1 LKRRQIE
8 FQIRSF
14 DSDFILAETRF
25 LENIPETGVTT
36 LKRLTSITN
45 IVQLYIIIF
54 SLTFLNAANAGD
66 HLTKPIERDFQAEK
80 TTAEPVTPPPLKE
93 PDEAWVEATLNSM
106 TLDEKVGQMIMP
118 VWTSE
123 SGALNN
129 LNNYHVGGFIFL
141 ANNSTTIMNQ
151 TNLLQSNADYP
162 LLFSID
168 CEAGAGARV
177 SDAVH
182 FPYNMALA
190 TTRDY
195 DLAYQQGVVTARECR
210 AMGVHIGL
218 GPVVDLNT
226 EPVNPIIGPRA
237 YTDDELLASRMAE
250 AYINGATD
258 AGLLVT
264 IKHYPGHGPTTGDSH
279 EGLQE
284 IPTSVL
290 TLDEILRTH
299 MAPYR
304 TLVQKNKVDLV
315 MTAHVWYEAINPGVN
330 SIPATLSEAALT
342 TYLREDIGFDGVII
356 SDAFNMQGLTITGT
370 TYRAA
375 QVGVQAGLDIVLFPP
390 TNAVDD
396 TFDGIKD
403 AVNDGLISIERVND
417 SVRRILRLKS
427 RVGLQNYTPATNA
440 TRTATVSNQ
449 QHWEVVDDISRKSFS
464 ATASMKEILPL
475 SENDN
480 IFLIMDPSSGGVFYN
495 DYDGGVHLT
504 GSLNPKFNVTI
515 GNSSSTLI
523 DVQNSNAD
531 AVVIAYFYWKKSFVS
546 NSRKNFVNDL
556 IINDIPVIF
565 LNFGSPFQILE
576 YPMIENHLA
585 AHTNH
590 FMVQEKTADVLT
602 GEIPITGL
610 WPVSLPGSPNETLDK
625 WYIY

>member
-1 LKRRQIE
+1 M
-8 FQIRSF
+8 
-14 DSDFILAETRF
+14 
-25 LENIPETGVTT
+25 GVTI
-36 LKRLTSITN
+36 LKFSKPTN
-45 IVQLYIIIF
+45 FSVQISIII
-54 SLTFLNAANAGD
+54 LGLFLLSIANASEE
-66 HLTKPIERDFQAEK
+66 LMKPVERDLRAEK
-80 TTAEPVTPPPLKE
+80 VTAQPVTPPPLKE

-106 TLDEKVGQMIMP
+106 SLDEKVGQMIMP
-118 VWTSE
+118 VWTGQ
-123 SGALNN
+123 SGAINN

-141 ANNSTTIMNQ
+141 ANDSATIMDQ

-190 TTRDY
+190 TSRDR

-258 AGLLVT
+258 TGMLVT
-264 IKHYPGHGPTTGDSH
+264 FKHYPGHGPTTGDSH

-304 TLVQKNKVDLV
+304 TLVEKGKGDLV

-342 TYLREDIGFDGVII
+342 TYLRDDIGFDGVII

-375 QVGVQAGLDIVLFPP
+375 QVGVQAGLDIILFPP

-403 AVNDGLISIERVND
+403 AVNDGLIPLERIND

-427 RVGLQNYTPATNA
+427 RVGLENYAPATNA
-440 TRTATVSNQ
+440 TRLATVGNQ
-449 QHWEVVDDISRKSFS
+449 QHWDVVDDISRKSFS
-464 ATASMKEILPL
+464 ATDSAKELLPL

-480 IFLIMDPSSGGVFYN
+480 IFLIMDPPAGNVFYN
-495 DYDGGVHLT
+495 DYDSGVHLT
-504 GSLNPKFNVTI
+504 GSLNSKFNVTI
-515 GNSSSTLI
+515 GNSGSSVT

-531 AVVIAYFYWKKSFVS
+531 AVIIAYFYWKKSSIS
-546 NSRKNFVNDL
+546 NSRRNFVNDL
-556 IINDIPVIF
+556 ISNNIPVIL

-576 YPMIENHLA
+576 YPMIDNHLA

-590 FMVQEKTADVLT
+590 FLVQEKTADVLT